1 MLSGI
6 PLPEIDE
13 YNREYWEGCKRRELL
28 LQRCADCGQLRF
40 PPRPMCPECTSFNSE
55 MVKASGRGKVISWFV
70 AHPPV
75 LPAFQAIAPYAG
87 VLIELDEGPRMVSSL
102 VDVGIDEIEWQ
113 MPVEVVFEDVSDDI
127 TLPKFKRTS

>member
-1 MLSGI
+1 
-6 PLPEIDE
+6 
-13 YNREYWEGCKRRELL
+13 
-28 LQRCADCGQLRF
+28 
-40 PPRPMCPECTSFNSE
+40 
-55 MVKASGRGKVISWFV
+55 MVKASGRGKVVSWFV

-75 LPAFQAIAPYAG
+75 LPAFQEIAPYAG

-127 TLPKFKRTS
+127 TLPKFRRTS